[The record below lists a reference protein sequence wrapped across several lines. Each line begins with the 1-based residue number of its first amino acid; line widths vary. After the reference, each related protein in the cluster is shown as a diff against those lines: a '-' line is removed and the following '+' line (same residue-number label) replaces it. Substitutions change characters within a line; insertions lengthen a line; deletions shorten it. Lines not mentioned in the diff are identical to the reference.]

1 MMTSEEILDLIDKL
15 DSKIEELDEQINN
28 QQFKVNSSDGDVKE
42 RRVVQLVELKNEKH
56 RINNIIKQ
64 HLDNL
69 RKLENG

>member
-15 DSKIEELDEQINN
+15 DSKIEGLDEQINN
-28 QQFKVNSSDGDVKE
+28 QQLKVNSSDGEVKE
-42 RRVVQLVELKNEKH
+42 RRIVQLVELKNEKH

>member
-28 QQFKVNSSDGDVKE
+28 QQLKVNSSDGEVKE
-42 RRVVQLVELKNEKH
+42 RRIVQLVELKNEKH

>member
-1 MMTSEEILDLIDKL
+1 MMTSEELLDLIDKL
-15 DSKIEELDEQINN
+15 DLKIEELDELIDN
-28 QQFKVNSSDGDVKE
+28 QQLKVNSSDGEVKE
-42 RRVVQLVELKNEKH
+42 RRIVQLNQYKSEKY

>member
-15 DSKIEELDEQINN
+15 DLKIEELDEQINN
-28 QQFKVNSSDGDVKE
+28 QQLKVNSSDGDVKE
-42 RRVVQLVELKNEKH
+42 RRVMQLIEFKNEKY
-56 RINNIIKQ
+56 RINNIIKH

>member
-28 QQFKVNSSDGDVKE
+28 QQLKVNSSDGDVKE
-42 RRVVQLVELKNEKH
+42 RRVVQLIELKNEKY

>member
-28 QQFKVNSSDGDVKE
+28 QQLKVNSSDGDVKE
-42 RRVVQLVELKNEKH
+42 HRVRQLIELKNEKY

>member
-15 DSKIEELDEQINN
+15 DSKIQELDEQINN
-28 QQFKVNSSDGDVKE
+28 QQLKVNSSDGEVKE
-42 RRVVQLVELKNEKH
+42 RRVIQLIEFKNEKY

>member
-42 RRVVQLVELKNEKH
+42 HRVRQLIELKNEKY

>member
-42 RRVVQLVELKNEKH
+42 RRIVQLVELKNEKH

-69 RKLENG
+69 RKLEND

>member
-42 RRVVQLVELKNEKH
+42 RRVVQLIELKNEKH